1 MPTTGSATSTEAA
14 ASRLYCT
21 LYRPW
26 KKIRPS
32 GTVFRPVDAVL
43 VAGFPGQEA
52 GHAVAAALLGD
63 VEPAG
68 RLVTCFPA
76 ADGAHPS
83 WNVVPT
89 DGVLTYDEGV
99 FPGYRGYA
107 AGRAPAPT
115 YWLGH
120 GLGYGTWEYGA
131 PTLTASEPA
140 PVLDVPVT
148 NTGDHKSRE
157 VVQVYL
163 DPADEDQPV
172 RLVGWGSAAVPPGG
186 TATVT
191 VTCDAR
197 LWRRWDTAADRGGPS
212 RRAGGCWW
220 PAAWAT
226 SAPPS
231 TCRDSPKLKADGP
244 LAT

>member
-1 MPTTGSATSTEAA
+1 M
-14 ASRLYCT
+14 
-21 LYRPW
+21 
-26 KKIRPS
+26 
-32 GTVFRPVDAVL
+32 FRPVDAVL
-43 VAGFPGQEA
+43 VAGFPGQED

-68 RLVTCFPA
+68 RLVTCLPA

-120 GLGYGTWEYGA
+120 GLGYGTWEYAA

-140 PVLDVPVT
+140 PVVDVPVT
-148 NTGDHKSRE
+148 NTGDHESRE

-172 RLVGWGSAAVPPGG
+172 RLVGWGSAEVPPGG

-197 LWRRWDTAADRGGPS
+197 LWRRWDTAADQWGSLAPGGRLLVARGLGDV
-212 RRAGGCWW
+212 RATLDLPG
-220 PAAWAT
+220 
-226 SAPPS
+226 
-231 TCRDSPKLKADGP
+231 
-244 LAT
+244 